1 LRLASIASMS
11 SKSAGVGISD
21 FSKWLIAFCSG
32 YPRPMNGMLVA
43 MIVMNWTF
51 ASSGRLAI

>member
-1 LRLASIASMS
+1 MS

-21 FSKWLIAFCSG
+21 FSKGLFAFCNV
-32 YPRPMNGMLVA
+32 YPRPMNGILVA

-51 ASSGRLAI
+51 VSSGRLAI